1 MYYQFIIMQLFRPLV
16 GLRIIESQVSPRDI
30 CLEAARAIQNLLTS
44 YSQLYTLKRVPSF
57 MPYFVLT
64 SSITQLT
71 IIAATVQASGLKT
84 TADPQVSELLKQGID
99 SLAEMTPCHR
109 IAKHTSR
116 IICFLAKKWNINVDV
131 NTDAALSPEEYES
144 VFKPFAGSL
153 NAFVPTM
160 IIEDSI
166 FHRSTEREA
175 EEKTIPQLEKTAESE
190 HDPSLWPFLMQRQA
204 MLSKGEEL
212 EEAGF
217 AVL

>member
-16 GLRIIESQVSPRDI
+16 GLRIIGSQVSPRDI
-30 CLEAARAIQNLLTS
+30 CLEATRAIQNLLTS
-44 YSQLYTLKRVPSF
+44 YSQLYTLKRVPYF

-64 SSITQLT
+64 SSITQFT
-71 IIAATVQASGLKT
+71 IIAATVQASGLNMT
-84 TADPQVSELLKQGID
+84 TDSHVSELLKQGID

-109 IAKHTSR
+109 ITKHTSR
-116 IICFLAKKWNINVDV
+116 IICFLPKKWNINVGVDTDV
-131 NTDAALSPEEYES
+131 ALSPEEYES
-144 VFKPFAGSL
+144 VFKPFAGRF
-153 NAFVPTM
+153 NEFVPTM

-166 FHRSTEREA
+166 FHRSTEQEA
-175 EEKTIPQLEKTAESE
+175 EEKTIRQLEKVAESE
-190 HDPSLWPFLMQRQA
+190 DDPPLWPFLMQRQA